1 VEEKT
6 EMKIKEVMAQQQK
19 ENAEMKV
26 LLWRKI
32 LHIKFNALRQK
43 TRRRI

>member
-1 VEEKT
+1 MEKKT
-6 EMKIKEVMAQQQK
+6 EVKIKEVMAQQQK

-32 LHIKFNALRQK
+32 LHIKFNALRQN
-43 TRRRI
+43 TSRRT